1 MAKLRLIKPNEA
13 VPADDVRIKL
23 ESLPTPLRA
32 RIRERSESA
41 ITMEAELPWLAVGTA
56 MHAGTSDGIEHAG
69 HVQSFDVEV
78 TSTGTARLLIFAD
91 LTAAGSPTAAAP
103 PAAGPRVVRSWRRPV
118 LAVAALLAAA
128 SAGFLLG
135 QLSGHRAAPALPRV
149 VEPVRA
155 EPSANPKAPADVA
168 PVVPTPPA
176 PAPVP
181 AAEAP
186 PPSPT
191 AAGPRRHKKLKH
203 ATVRK
208 QSRKR

>member
-1 MAKLRLIKPNEA
+1 MATLRLIKPSEA

-23 ESLPTPLRA
+23 ESLPAPLRA

-78 TSTGTARLLIFAD
+78 TSSGTARLLIFAD
-91 LTAAGSPTAAAP
+91 LTAAGAPIAAPP
-103 PAAGPRVVRSWRRPV
+103 PAAGPRVVRSWRRPI
-118 LAVAALLAAA
+118 LAAAALLAAA

-149 VEPVRA
+149 VEPVTA
-155 EPSANPKAPADVA
+155 EPSPKPKAPAEVA
-168 PVVPTPPA
+168 PVVPTPA
-176 PAPVP
+176 APVAA

-186 PPSPT
+186 PPSPP